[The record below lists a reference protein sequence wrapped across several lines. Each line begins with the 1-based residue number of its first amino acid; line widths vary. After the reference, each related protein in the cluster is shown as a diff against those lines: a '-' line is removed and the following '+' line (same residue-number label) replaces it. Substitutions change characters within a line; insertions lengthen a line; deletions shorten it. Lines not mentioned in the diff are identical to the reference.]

1 MMLQELNGRIVS
13 TVSTMER
20 GIEGLAEDIDTAMGS
35 LSDQQNMVTTL
46 HEGVSTLTNIV
57 AEARS
62 ERPELAA
69 QQVANR
75 LKELSRNYTMQSE
88 RAVHQRL
95 YGHGH
100 TAPQEQQSEFQAP
113 ASTPD
118 DGLGDN
124 FELF

>member
-1 MMLQELNGRIVS
+1 MMLQELNGRIVA
-13 TVSTMER
+13 TVSSMER
-20 GIEGLAEDIDTAMGS
+20 GIEGLAEDIGTAMGS

-46 HEGVSTLTNIV
+46 HDGVFTLTNIV

-95 YGHGH
+95 YGQ
-100 TAPQEQQSEFQAP
+100 TTPQEQQSELQTP